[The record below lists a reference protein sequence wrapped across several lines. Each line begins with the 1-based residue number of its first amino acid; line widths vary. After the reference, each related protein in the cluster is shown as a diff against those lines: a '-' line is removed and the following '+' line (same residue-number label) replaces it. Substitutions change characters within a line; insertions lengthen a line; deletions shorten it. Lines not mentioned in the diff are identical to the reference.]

1 MTCEGYD
8 LANAK
13 AIVSEACNAVGITSM
28 PDITPT
34 PASYYYAILLIDVS
48 GFV

>member
-13 AIVSEACNAVGITSM
+13 AFVSEACDAVGITSFS
-28 PDITPT
+28 DITPT
-34 PASYYYAILLIDVS
+34 PASYY
-48 GFV
+48 